1 MAAFF
6 SDLLDSF
13 LEVDFLRK
21 VHKKFHYAPE
31 QMEMLS
37 VVAKEMLPLME
48 KDAFWERRVSD
59 AQIGG
64 KLSDAKPDEKFER
77 KLPNSLSVAAAQD
90 FLATCSECKYEDVVI
105 SLGAGL
111 DELQEDYNRKEL
123 LLESYML
130 ETLAGELLLQGYGSY
145 NRYVEGNGT
154 WHVARY
160 HFPGSEEEFPLEMLP
175 KMLQGLTGRIAC
187 NTALCM
193 QPKKSVAFVAELT
206 QDAKKYCQ
214 GICIGCGSAHC
225 PNRIEDDTCIG
236 RLMRSKADMPL
247 YKLFMEE

>member
-13 LEVDFLRK
+13 LEVDFLKK

-31 QMEMLS
+31 QMEMLLA
-37 VVAKEMLPLME
+37 VAKEMRPRME
-48 KDAFWERRVSD
+48 EEAFWERRLSD
-59 AQIGG
+59 VQIGG
-64 KLSDAKPDEKFER
+64 KLKDAKPA
-77 KLPNSLSVAAAQD
+77 V
-90 FLATCSECKYEDVVI
+90 CSECKYEDVVI

-130 ETLAGELLLQGYGSY
+130 ETLASELLLQSYGSY

-160 HFPGSEEEFPLEMLP
+160 HFPGSEEDFPLEMLP

-187 NTALCM
+187 NSALCM

-225 PNRIEDDTCIG
+225 PNRIEDDFCIG
-236 RLMRSKADMPL
+236 RLMRSRADMPL
-247 YKLFMEE
+247 TYGYARIFGK